1 MYLQREDKSTTKE
14 GLDEILLQESKKE
27 MVLGIKVEENEY
39 RVTVV
44 RLRNNSRSTQPHLCR
59 IFAQNV

>member
-44 RLRNNSRSTQPHLCR
+44 GLRNNSRGTQPHLCR